1 MTKFSWAAWGLL
13 AVVLDLPLYGWDV
26 VPDLVG
32 YVWLV
37 IGLTGAAAVHPA
49 FVRARAAS
57 MVGVPVSVVTG
68 TPFFLGERWGAV
80 LFGAL
85 VIGIA
90 VFVVVVHQLLT
101 GLLAV
106 APAGEDETLRWAAPL
121 RRAVPAVGVLLVVG
135 VVSIGRALEIL
146 YPVGFLAQVV
156 VGLLAVVML
165 HRVSRAGW
173 METVTGQQN
182 APTAR
187 PGRSAG

>member
-32 YVWLV
+32 YAWLV
-37 IGLTGAAAVHPA
+37 IGLTGGAAVDPA

-68 TPFFLGERWGAV
+68 TPLFLDARWEAL

-106 APAGEDETLRWAAPL
+106 APAGQEDTLRWAAAL
-121 RRAVPAVGVLLVVG
+121 RRAAPAVGLLLVVG
-135 VVSIGRALEIL
+135 VASLGRALEIL
-146 YPVGFLAQVV
+146 YPIGFLASVV
-156 VGLLAVVML
+156 VGLLTVVML
-165 HRVSRAGW
+165 HRVNRAGW
-173 METVTGQQN
+173 MQTL
-182 APTAR
+182 APAAR
-187 PGRSAG
+187 AA